1 MLDRT
6 AGSEGRGEG
15 WSWKQEAHWA
25 VAMGLSHPGGA
36 WSRVGLE
43 PRSLLGL
50 AMGLSCRRGREEGSR
65 VRSGGR
71 IVRMAQL
78 GWLSWKGLELLTCW
92 VGLGGDRQRLG
103 SCPEVVFYRASVD
116 QACADHLMKL
126 NCFILNPAS

>member
-65 VRSGGR
+65 EIRRKNCQDGSTGLAVMEGAG
-71 IVRMAQL
+71 AADLL
-78 GWLSWKGLELLTCW
+78 GWLGWGQAETWLVPRGGILSSFGGPGLC
-92 VGLGGDRQRLG
+92 
-103 SCPEVVFYRASVD
+103 
-116 QACADHLMKL
+116 
-126 NCFILNPAS
+126 